1 MPQVSEYNHTR
12 RLFAN
17 GDVDVGELR
26 VMLLSGHTF
35 SAAHTNISAI
45 QGDQVSGNGWASG
58 GVALANAAITTVNGD
73 QARLAAD
80 NINVTA
86 DGGQIGP
93 ATAYVIYQDVS
104 GSEFPLFHCQ
114 FDESKTADDGTPFRI
129 TWHPDGIHVW
139 RAPNGS

>member
-17 GDVDVGELR
+17 GDVDPTQLK
-26 VMLLSGHTF
+26 VMLLTGHTF
-35 SAAHTNISAI
+35 SAAHTNISSVE
-45 QGDQVSGNGWASG
+45 GDEVSGNGWAAG
-58 GVALANAAITTVNGD
+58 GVAIANASITTVATD
-73 QARLAAD
+73 QARLAGD

-93 ATAYVIYQDVS
+93 ATAYVIYQDVT
-104 GSEFPLFHCQ
+104 GSEVTLFHCE
-114 FDESKTADDGTPFRI
+114 FDEAKTADDGTPFRI